1 MAQTYENLRRVLPR
15 VLARSLKKVKEK
27 VTGSFGLFMFKA
39 SIYVYLMIKA
49 VQRTSI
55 IIALLCFL
63 HLPLVRAHGLHLMR
77 PERSWRPIVTVELDD
92 THRHETI
99 LGSDGQNINLKD
111 CFPLRDA
118 SLLSRVEIK
127 VFHRSQSKKKGK
139 KRNLVGSASCS
150 LGDMWKKYGREPK
163 LELRLQCQNPT
174 NRSVQS
180 RGRPQNGAL
189 IHLRL
194 RPPPAFL
201 SDSSQTLSEDEDGS
215 CSSSS
220 SSSALLIIWPANDS
234 DTLAPSITEVHPP
247 QPMLRRRRRVRG
259 YCVNSDDEPESCSET
274 DTEDEDGKPLFG
286 GPSSFIDDE
295 EPVDSPAPIKISF
308 NPMGWIA
315 ASLLPQYTERI
326 EVPPEPGLNFFER
339 VISSFTVYNEMQRA
353 CCNDDFDRIFTR
365 LQVEWTYTA
374 GILVALAAVDTAVF
388 SISPGSIFAISPFAR
403 NAIAAS
409 SIASGLGIAC
419 AAWFL
424 VRYGWVDLETFIA
437 RAEDILST
445 DTPSYFFFALT
456 SRVPSLLMLASAVSL
471 MLFMAIVAWSAWP
484 TAVLVGCFLVGLLM
498 GLQFL
503 VFSRITRQG
512 PA

>member
-1 MAQTYENLRRVLPR
+1 MDDLEPWTCTV
-15 VLARSLKKVKEK
+15 
-27 VTGSFGLFMFKA
+27 
-39 SIYVYLMIKA
+39 
-49 VQRTSI
+49 
-55 IIALLCFL
+55 
-63 HLPLVRAHGLHLMR
+63 VRAHGLHLMR

-92 THRHETI
+92 TQQHETI
-99 LGSDGQNINLKD
+99 LGSDGQNINLKE

-118 SLLSRVEIK
+118 SLVSRVEIK

-139 KRNLVGSASCS
+139 KRNLVGSASCT
-150 LGDMWKKYGREPK
+150 LGDMWKKHGREPK
-163 LELRLQCQNPT
+163 LRLQCQNPT

-194 RPPPAFL
+194 RPPPSFISNFNPTP
-201 SDSSQTLSEDEDGS
+201 SDNEDGY

-220 SSSALLIIWPANDS
+220 SSSSSSMSSNDS
-234 DTLAPSITEVHPP
+234 DTLTPSITEVHPP
-247 QPMLRRRRRVRG
+247 QPLRRRRRVRG
-259 YCVNSDDEPESCSET
+259 YCIDSDQEAESFSET
-274 DTEDEDGKPLFG
+274 DTDEDSKPLLG
-286 GPSSFIDDE
+286 GPSFVDD
-295 EPVDSPAPIKISF
+295 DGPADPSTPIKISF

-339 VISSFTVYNEMQRA
+339 ALASFTIYSEMKRA
-353 CCNDDFDRIFTR
+353 SCDDDFDRIFTR

-388 SISPGSIFAISPFAR
+388 SISPGSIFEINPGAR

-419 AAWFL
+419 DTWFL
-424 VRYGWVDLETFIA
+424 VRYSWIDLQTFIA
-437 RAEDILST
+437 RAEDVLST
-445 DTPSYFFFALT
+445 ADNSSYFFFALT
-456 SRVPSLLMLASAVSL
+456 SRIPSLLMLASAISL
-471 MLFMAIVAWSAWP
+471 MVFMAIVAFSAWP
-484 TAVLVGCFLVGLLM
+484 TAVIVGCFFVGLLM

-503 VFSRITRQG
+503 VFGILWVVKSVRKVFRFLLGGVIPKKDPEG
-512 PA
+512 SEMNEKH